1 MTTDATTPEQ
11 YIAALDE
18 PRRTDV
24 QVLHD
29 LIRRE
34 APELEPHVGRGMV
47 GYGPYHYRYASGREG
62 DTFRIGLASR
72 KAYISLYV
80 TAATDAGYVVES
92 YQDRLPKADIG
103 KSCVRIKRLDDVDLD
118 VVAALVRDGAATAG

>member
-18 PRRTDV
+18 PRRTEV
-24 QVLHD
+24 QALHD
-29 LIRRE
+29 LIRRV
-34 APELEPHVGRGMV
+34 APDLETHVDRGMI

-62 DTFRIGLASR
+62 DTFRIGLSSR

-80 TAATDAGYVVES
+80 TSATETGYMAES

-103 KSCVRIKRLDDVDLD
+103 KSCVRIKRLSDVDLD
-118 VVAALVRDGAATAG
+118 VVAALVRDGAAITG